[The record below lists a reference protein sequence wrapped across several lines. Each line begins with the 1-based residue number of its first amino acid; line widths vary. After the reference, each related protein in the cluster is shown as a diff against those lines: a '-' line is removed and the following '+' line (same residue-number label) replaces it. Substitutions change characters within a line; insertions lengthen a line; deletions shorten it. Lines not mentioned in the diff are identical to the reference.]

1 MDTKLRNIEEVIV
14 NEAVKYTG
22 AHEGTSD
29 TKEIQEVKDKVLAH
43 LATAYSLEKMRQA
56 LREFKSSLLAQKM
69 SRYVSY
75 SALVKNWFFMMP
87 SIATKFNTLTP
98 FYFLSHSLHV

>member
-1 MDTKLRNIEEVIV
+1 MDAKLRNIEEVIV

-43 LATAYSLEKMRQA
+43 LATAYNLEKMRQA

-69 SRYVSY
+69 SRYILCSV
-75 SALVKNWFFMMP
+75 LLKNITRNP
-87 SIATKFNTLTP
+87 I
-98 FYFLSHSLHV
+98 YII

>member
-1 MDTKLRNIEEVIV
+1 MDAKLRNIEDVIV
-14 NEAVKYTG
+14 NEALKYTG

-69 SRYVSY
+69 SRYISY
-75 SALVKNWFFMMP
+75 SVLMKNLIRNPIYIF
-87 SIATKFNTLTP
+87 
-98 FYFLSHSLHV
+98 

>member
-1 MDTKLRNIEEVIV
+1 MDAKLRNIEEVIV

-69 SRYVSY
+69 SRYIPCSVS
-75 SALVKNWFFMMP
+75 LKNLIRNP
-87 SIATKFNTLTP
+87 I
-98 FYFLSHSLHV
+98 YII